1 MQLMNCIILDDEP
14 LARKGIEEYIGRIPF
29 LNLQGS
35 FASPV
40 DLLKKKKVTLEQC
53 DLLFLDIEMPRID
66 GLTYLRTLP
75 NPPLAVIITAYPQY
89 ALEGFE
95 LDVVDYLVKPVPFEK
110 VLKATQKAF
119 DFFLIKNQKVV
130 SEELAYFFIKAN
142 KNLVKLFFDDILHI
156 EALQNYIKI
165 ITTTKS
171 YTVYLTM
178 KDIEENLQNKGFVRI
193 HKSYLVS
200 INKVNGIEGNR
211 VLVGD
216 KKLPISKERRKEVIE
231 WIVGDN
237 LWKRN

>member
-142 KNLVKLFFDDILHI
+142 KNLIKLFFADILYI